1 MSKCKHDD
9 CVYAMQDD
17 CGTSR
22 KHCGYI
28 LITNEPR
35 GCKVE
40 NCTKY
45 VSKERTA
52 NEKQGQAE
60 KRAQAQRY
68 REKAKTVL

>member
-1 MSKCKHDD
+1 MIKCKHDD
-9 CVYAMQDD
+9 CIYAMQDD
-17 CGTSR
+17 CVTSR

-28 LITNEPR
+28 LITGEPR
-35 GCKVE
+35 GCKAG

-45 VSKERTA
+45 VSKERTTD
-52 NEKQGQAE
+52 EEQGQAE

>member
-1 MSKCKHDD
+1 MSKCTHDD

-35 GCKVE
+35 GCTAE

-45 VSKERTA
+45 VSKERAA
-52 NEKQGQAE
+52 NEEQGQAE